1 MSVYDRANYTG
12 LVDNIPL
19 LHRGKRYFV
28 DLHLHNREIGTPFLK
43 YCYGSKN
50 YVSESEL
57 REKYK
62 TETSRKVFKTVRMFS
77 FREANASKKPQ
88 KVFEVVFKSIR

>member
-62 TETSRKVFKTVRMFS
+62 TETSRKALKIYLSSTFDFYYEI
-77 FREANASKKPQ
+77 EAL
-88 KVFEVVFKSIR
+88 

>member
-62 TETSRKVFKTVRMFS
+62 TETSRKVLKTKSSCFCL
-77 FREANASKKPQ
+77 ASKKPR
-88 KVFEVVFKSIR
+88 KALRG

>member
-62 TETSRKVFKTVRMFS
+62 TETSRKVFKTV
-77 FREANASKKPQ
+77 
-88 KVFEVVFKSIR
+88 IRQ